1 MRAMQQA
8 DEAWIRGS
16 YNFDKTFGFADGM
29 RIPLKSYLNNIN
41 SLRGESVGFQP
52 LSLRHK
58 PLKSLYNF

>member
-16 YNFDKTFGFADGM
+16 YNFDKTFGFADGI
-29 RIPLKSYLNNIN
+29 RILLKSYLNNIN

-52 LSLRHK
+52 HSLRH
-58 PLKSLYNF
+58 